1 MVPLP
6 EHEYFK
12 DAIGDLVKDLAE
24 ELAIEYECFGSTTW
38 RRQSAWEVQNLITA
52 FTSRIYG
59 RFVEDW
65 TLTWPLTLPRFGI
78 GDRHHEQVIGSADLC
93 SIGCSRSLGYDQKQ
107 LRLYQLVNGMYIET
121 ETSLAFAEFPVKSIP
136 DLNRI

>member
-1 MVPLP
+1 MFLPLG
-6 EHEYFK
+6 
-12 DAIGDLVKDLAE
+12 GDK
-24 ELAIEYECFGSTTW
+24 
-38 RRQSAWEVQNLITA
+38 SAWEVQNLITA

-78 GDRHHEQVIGSADLC
+78 GDRHHEQVIGSPADA
-93 SIGCSRSLGYDQKQ
+93 RLGVPEVWRYDQKQ
-107 LRLYQLVNGMYIET
+107 LQLYQLVNGMYIET

-136 DLNRI
+136 DFIKQNLATGRNALRSFRCG

>member
-1 MVPLP
+1 MFRFY
-6 EHEYFK
+6 H
-12 DAIGDLVKDLAE
+12 LA
-24 ELAIEYECFGSTTW
+24 T
-38 RRQSAWEVQNLITA
+38 SAWEVQNLITA

-78 GDRHHEQVIGSADLC
+78 EIDITSKSLDRLLIYA
-93 SIGCSRSLGYDQKQ
+93 RLGVPEVWRYDQKQ

-121 ETSLAFAEFPVKSIP
+121 ETAFAEFPVKSIP
-136 DLNRI
+136 DFIKQNLAGRNASVFGCG